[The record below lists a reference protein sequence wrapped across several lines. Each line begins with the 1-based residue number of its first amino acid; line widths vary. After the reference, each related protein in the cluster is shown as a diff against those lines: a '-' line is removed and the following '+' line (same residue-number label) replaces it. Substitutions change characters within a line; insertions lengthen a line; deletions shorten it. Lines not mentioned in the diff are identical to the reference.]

1 MDKILAINYS
11 GEHVIYYLS
20 YMLKLQQ
27 GLKTSDKKISAEEYD
42 KV

>member
-11 GEHVIYYLS
+11 GEHGIYYLS